1 MLLLLHWKIWNTP
14 PTDWTACNVARMIFG
29 SNKEAVHLWADAE
42 TLQSPSTGHTPS
54 TSRASWSEW
63 IPFDHVI
70 LIGALHLSFMVALGI
85 VSLFVHNIPIESGA
99 LRVFSLVAY
108 EVVLIPYL
116 KLILPVALI
125 FGPYF
130 GYLLHKTQE
139 ATTVQE
145 AHKTTSIDET
155 RKAATAWDLSIARNE
170 SRQEDLDGVWTFGQT
185 LALILLLLPLGD
197 AAENI
202 LQRSEKRLQRRLS
215 VKDAVGNLGLYQDR
229 VPWETVEN
237 WVKIISTAPVEPHQL
252 WLRRAAAQNKMKF
265 VQFLLN
271 NGVDAKDQPYP
282 RQADVSQPQ
291 DKVNSLPFLME
302 KAFDAKNEGL
312 KY

>member
-85 VSLFVHNIPIESGA
+85 VSLFAHNIPIESGA

-116 KLILPVALI
+116 NLILPVALI

-155 RKAATAWDLSIARNE
+155 RRPPLPGMSELDYFGAHSSPSSAARCCRGYTAAVGEEVATAAFVE
-170 SRQEDLDGVWTFGQT
+170 
-185 LALILLLLPLGD
+185 
-197 AAENI
+197 
-202 LQRSEKRLQRRLS
+202 RRF
-215 VKDAVGNLGLYQDR
+215 
-229 VPWETVEN
+229 
-237 WVKIISTAPVEPHQL
+237 EPHQL

-271 NGVDAKDQPYP
+271 NGVDAKDQLYP

-302 KAFDAKNEGL
+302 KAFDAKNEGV